1 MNLSTD
7 LKLSKRVLGI
17 DNTQSE
23 SIGIRNTQ
31 LSTGTSIS
39 KPIVGIGNRYRVD
52 INRHFEFFWLEFCSF
67 FMRPS
72 YVASICATRVFDD
85 VKQYFN

>member
-23 SIGIRNTQ
+23 GIGIRNTQ

-39 KPIVGIGNRYRVD
+39 KPVVGIDNRYRVD
-52 INRHFEFFWLEFCSF
+52 INRHFEFFWLELSQF

-72 YVASICATRVFDD
+72 YVARFVRRAYSTM
-85 VKQYFN
+85 

>member
-7 LKLSKRVLGI
+7 LKLSERVPGI

-31 LSTGTSIS
+31 LSTGMSIS
-39 KPIVGIGNRYRVD
+39 KPIAGTDNRYRVD
-52 INRHFEFFWLEFCSF
+52 INRHFEFFWLEFLAVF
-67 FMRPS
+67 FTRPS
-72 YVASICATRVFDD
+72 
-85 VKQYFN
+85 